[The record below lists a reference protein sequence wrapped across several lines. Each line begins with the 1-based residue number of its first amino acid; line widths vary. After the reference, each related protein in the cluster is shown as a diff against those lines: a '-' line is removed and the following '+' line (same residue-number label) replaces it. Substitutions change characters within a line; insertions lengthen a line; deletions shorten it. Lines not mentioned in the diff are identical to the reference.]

1 MVRILRL
8 ALWTLVVVT
17 ATRAGAQSS
26 ALTTSPGYLRPPGGT
41 YPGAP
46 PNSSAGS
53 PYTTPY
59 GGYGGGGGANSSQPI
74 TSYLNPGNGEPGGQ
88 LGGAAATAEPL
99 SPHLDLD
106 SYLSPSAYFGDEWT
120 WQLMPSNLIYKSY
133 LAGVKETR
141 LASQHINIKEDGWL
155 WDAVLGGRVGLLRYG
170 NQDPIRPDGFQLD
183 FEGSAQVRLDVTN
196 DVDVRSVDFRGGIPL
211 TYGSGPWRTKFG
223 YYHLSSHL
231 GDEFLLAHPG
241 YNRLNYS
248 RDCLVLGETVF
259 LTDRL
264 RIYAEM
270 AWAFYNDVNKP
281 WEFQFG
287 VDYSPVAPT
296 GFMGEPFFAVN
307 GHLRQELN
315 YSGHF
320 VAQTGWAW
328 VSDEN
333 TRLLRIGF
341 FYFNGLSNQYSFY
354 NQWEQ
359 QIGAA
364 IWYDY

>member
-1 MVRILRL
+1 VVRILKL
-8 ALWTLVVVT
+8 TLWTFVIVM
-17 ATRAGAQSS
+17 ATRAAAQAPSLAS
-26 ALTTSPGYLRPPGGT
+26 SPGYSRAT
-41 YPGAP
+41 T
-46 PNSSAGS
+46 GS
-53 PYTTPY
+53 PNATPY
-59 GGYGGGGGANSSQPI
+59 GGYGGSGDAGSGQPI
-74 TSYLNPGNGEPGGQ
+74 SSYLNPGVAGPAGSPMTGSPMSGAPMTGSATTVEPM
-88 LGGAAATAEPL
+88 

-106 SYLSPSAYFGDEWT
+106 SYLSPSGYFGDEWT
-120 WQLMPSNLIYKSY
+120 WQLMPSSLIYKSY
-133 LAGVKETR
+133 LAGVKESR

-155 WDAVLGGRVGLLRYG
+155 WDAVLGGRVGILRYG

-211 TYGSGPWRTKFG
+211 TYGAGPWRTKFG

-231 GDEFLLAHPG
+231 GDEFLIANPG

-264 RIYAEM
+264 RIYGEV

-296 GFMGEPFFAVN
+296 GFRGEPFFAVN

-359 QIGAA
+359 QIGGA